1 MGSSVLNSHLTIMFS
16 IFGLVATFAVAHVK
30 GQCQQPGNAKC
41 YSISAP
47 VGPVGSCCSGAQCQP
62 GLAPGETFTKPV
74 DWYCQYIEPIAL
86 NGACDSFKGK
96 CATGLNCIA
105 GVCSDQAT
113 TTAASTSAAS
123 TAASTTAA
131 STTAASTTAAA
142 TTAAAPVTGPGG
154 CQQPTNA
161 KCYSISAPVGPVGSG
176 CCSGAQCQPWLEP
189 GETYTKPVDWYCQ
202 YIEPIALNGAC
213 DYKQGKCATGLNCI
227 DGACSDQAT
236 TTAAS
241 TTAASDGSTTDG
253 STTDGSTTNGSTS
266 DGSTTD
272 GSTSEASTTGAS
284 TTAEVCDKQ
293 SGDLCLDT
301 KYNIKGTCCSPYVC
315 TSVTERSS
323 LCKPE
328 LQSDLA
334 EGAACFENGVGS
346 LGSCADPLICL
357 NDVCTKQ
364 SASCIDP
371 VNGLCFS
378 SDLGVTVGSCC
389 TGSYCVAVEG
399 VSDRFCQSVVPAGGN
414 CGNATVI
421 RGFCMTGSYCIDS
434 ICTDGTKTTTTT
446 STTTSST
453 TTSSTTSST
462 TSTAACIASGSIC
475 LDLGT
480 GSGGTCCS
488 GAGDCSVFDPAGIK
502 CT

>member
-1 MGSSVLNSHLTIMFS
+1 MGSSVLNSHLTIMFF
-16 IFGLVATFAVAHVK
+16 IFGLVATLTVAHVK

-113 TTAASTSAAS
+113 TTAASTP
-123 TAASTTAA
+123 
-131 STTAASTTAAA
+131 
-142 TTAAAPVTGPGG
+142 AAAPVTGPGG

-241 TTAASDGSTTDG
+241 TTAAS
-253 STTDGSTTNGSTS
+253 
-266 DGSTTD
+266 TTD
-272 GSTSEASTTGAS
+272 GSTSEGSTTGAS

-315 TSVTERSS
+315 KSVTERSS
-323 LCKPE
+323 
-328 LQSDLA
+328 
-334 EGAACFENGVGS
+334 
-346 LGSCADPLICL
+346 
-357 NDVCTKQ
+357 
-364 SASCIDP
+364 
-371 VNGLCFS
+371 
-378 SDLGVTVGSCC
+378 
-389 TGSYCVAVEG
+389 
-399 VSDRFCQSVVPAGGN
+399 
-414 CGNATVI
+414 
-421 RGFCMTGSYCIDS
+421 
-434 ICTDGTKTTTTT
+434 
-446 STTTSST
+446 
-453 TTSSTTSST
+453 
-462 TSTAACIASGSIC
+462 
-475 LDLGT
+475 
-480 GSGGTCCS
+480 
-488 GAGDCSVFDPAGIK
+488 
-502 CT
+502 

>member
-1 MGSSVLNSHLTIMFS
+1 MFS
-16 IFGLVATFAVAHVK
+16 IFGLVATLAVAYVK
-30 GQCQQPGNAKC
+30 GQCQQPGDAKC

-47 VGPVGSCCSGAQCQP
+47 VGPVGSGCCTGAQCQP
-62 GLAPGETFTKPV
+62 WLAPGETFTKPV

-86 NGACDSFKGK
+86 NGACDTKKGK
-96 CATGLNCIA
+96 CATGLNCIG
-105 GVCSDQAT
+105 GVCSDQPTTTAAAS

-123 TAASTTAA
+123 TSAASTSAASTTAA
-131 STTAASTTAAA
+131 ST
-142 TTAAAPVTGPGG
+142 
-154 CQQPTNA
+154 
-161 KCYSISAPVGPVGSG
+161 SAV
-176 CCSGAQCQPWLEP
+176 
-189 GETYTKPVDWYCQ
+189 
-202 YIEPIALNGAC
+202 
-213 DYKQGKCATGLNCI
+213 
-227 DGACSDQAT
+227 
-236 TTAAS
+236 
-241 TTAASDGSTTDG
+241 
-253 STTDGSTTNGSTS
+253 STS
-266 DGSTTD
+266 T
-272 GSTSEASTTGAS
+272 ASS
-284 TTAEVCDKQ
+284 TAEVCDKQ

-328 LQSDLA
+328 LQSNLA
-334 EGAACFENGVGS
+334 EGAACFESGVGS
-346 LGSCADPLICL
+346 LGSCMDPLICL

-364 SASCIDP
+364 SVGCIDP
-371 VNGLCFS
+371 VNGLCYS

-389 TGSYCVAVEG
+389 SGSYCVAVAD
-399 VSDRFCQSVVPAGGN
+399 VTDRFCQKVVPAGGN
-414 CGNATVI
+414 CGNATDI

-453 TTSSTTSST
+453 STTSTSTST
-462 TSTAACIASGSIC
+462 TSTAACIASAEVC
-475 LDLGT
+475 LDLAT

>member
-1 MGSSVLNSHLTIMFS
+1 MGRSVLNSHLTIMFF

-86 NGACDSFKGK
+86 NGACD
-96 CATGLNCIA
+96 
-105 GVCSDQAT
+105 
-113 TTAASTSAAS
+113 
-123 TAASTTAA
+123 
-131 STTAASTTAAA
+131 
-142 TTAAAPVTGPGG
+142 
-154 CQQPTNA
+154 
-161 KCYSISAPVGPVGSG
+161 
-176 CCSGAQCQPWLEP
+176 
-189 GETYTKPVDWYCQ
+189 
-202 YIEPIALNGAC
+202 
-213 DYKQGKCATGLNCI
+213 YKQGKCATGLNCI
-227 DGACSDQAT
+227 DGDCSDQAT

-241 TTAASDGSTTDG
+241 TTEASTV
-253 STTDGSTTNGSTS
+253 GSTS

-453 TTSSTTSST
+453 STTSTST
-462 TSTAACIASGSIC
+462 STPSTAACIASGAIC

>member
-1 MGSSVLNSHLTIMFS
+1 MGSSVLNSNLTMMLS
-16 IFGLVATFAVAHVK
+16 IFGLVATFTVAYVK

-131 STTAASTTAAA
+131 V

-176 CCSGAQCQPWLEP
+176 CCTGAQCQPWLEP

-241 TTAASDGSTTDG
+241 TTAAS
-253 STTDGSTTNGSTS
+253 TS
-266 DGSTTD
+266 DGSTSE
-272 GSTSEASTTGAS
+272 GSTTAGS

-346 LGSCADPLICL
+346 LGSCTDPLICL

-453 TTSSTTSST
+453 ST
-462 TSTAACIASGSIC
+462 TSTSSS
-475 LDLGT
+475 T
-480 GSGGTCCS
+480 
-488 GAGDCSVFDPAGIK
+488 
-502 CT
+502 

>member
-1 MGSSVLNSHLTIMFS
+1 MGSSVLNSNLTMMLS
-16 IFGLVATFAVAHVK
+16 IFGLVATFTVAYVK

-123 TAASTTAA
+123 TAAST
-131 STTAASTTAAA
+131 
-142 TTAAAPVTGPGG
+142 
-154 CQQPTNA
+154 
-161 KCYSISAPVGPVGSG
+161 
-176 CCSGAQCQPWLEP
+176 
-189 GETYTKPVDWYCQ
+189 
-202 YIEPIALNGAC
+202 
-213 DYKQGKCATGLNCI
+213 
-227 DGACSDQAT
+227 
-236 TTAAS
+236 
-241 TTAASDGSTTDG
+241 SDGSTTDG
-253 STTDGSTTNGSTS
+253 STTDGSTT
-266 DGSTTD
+266 D
-272 GSTSEASTTGAS
+272 GSTSEASTTAGS

-328 LQSDLA
+328 LQSNLA
-334 EGAACFENGVGS
+334 EGAACFESGVGS
-346 LGSCADPLICL
+346 LGSCMDPLICL

-364 SASCIDP
+364 SVGCIDP
-371 VNGLCFS
+371 VNGLCYS

-389 TGSYCVAVEG
+389 SGSYCVAVAD
-399 VSDRFCQSVVPAGGN
+399 VTDRFCQKVVPAGGN
-414 CGNATVI
+414 CGNATDI

-453 TTSSTTSST
+453 TTSSTSSST
-462 TSTAACIASGSIC
+462 
-475 LDLGT
+475 
-480 GSGGTCCS
+480 
-488 GAGDCSVFDPAGIK
+488 
-502 CT
+502 

>member
-1 MGSSVLNSHLTIMFS
+1 MGFFFIL
-16 IFGLVATFAVAHVK
+16 GLVATFNVANVK
-30 GQCQQPGNAKC
+30 GQCQQPGDAKC

-47 VGPVGSCCSGAQCQP
+47 AGPVGSGCCTGAQCQP
-62 GLAPGETFTKPV
+62 WLAPGETFIKPV
-74 DWYCQYIEPIAL
+74 DWCCQYIEPIAL
-86 NGACDSFKGK
+86 NGACDTKKGK
-96 CATGLNCIA
+96 CATGLNCIG
-105 GVCSDQAT
+105 GVCSDQPT
-113 TTAASTSAAS
+113 STSAASTSAAS
-123 TAASTTAA
+123 TSAASSTGETAVTMTSGSTSQASTTA
-131 STTAASTTAAA
+131 
-142 TTAAAPVTGPGG
+142 G
-154 CQQPTNA
+154 
-161 KCYSISAPVGPVGSG
+161 
-176 CCSGAQCQPWLEP
+176 
-189 GETYTKPVDWYCQ
+189 
-202 YIEPIALNGAC
+202 
-213 DYKQGKCATGLNCI
+213 
-227 DGACSDQAT
+227 
-236 TTAAS
+236 
-241 TTAASDGSTTDG
+241 
-253 STTDGSTTNGSTS
+253 
-266 DGSTTD
+266 
-272 GSTSEASTTGAS
+272 S

-328 LQSDLA
+328 LKSNLA
-334 EGAACFENGVGS
+334 EGAACFESGVGS
-346 LGSCADPLICL
+346 LGSCMDPLICL

-364 SASCIDP
+364 SVGCIDP
-371 VNGLCFS
+371 VNGLCYS

-389 TGSYCVAVEG
+389 TGSYCVAVAD
-399 VSDRFCQSVVPAGGN
+399 VTDRFCQKVVPAGGN
-414 CGNATVI
+414 CGNSTDI

-446 STTTSST
+446 STTTSSI

-462 TSTAACIASGSIC
+462 TSTAACIAPGSIC

>member
-1 MGSSVLNSHLTIMFS
+1 MGSSVLNSNLTMMLS
-16 IFGLVATFAVAHVK
+16 IFGLVATFTVAHVK

-105 GVCSDQAT
+105 GVCSDQE
-113 TTAASTSAAS
+113 STS
-123 TAASTTAA
+123 AA

-202 YIEPIALNGAC
+202 YIEPIALNRAC

-241 TTAASDGSTTDG
+241 TTAASTSDGSTTDG
-253 STTDGSTTNGSTS
+253 STTDGSTTE
-266 DGSTTD
+266 GSTTD
-272 GSTSEASTTGAS
+272 GSTTGAS

-328 LQSDLA
+328 LQSNLA

-346 LGSCADPLICL
+346 LGSCMDPLICL
-357 NDVCTKQ
+357 NDICTKQ
-364 SASCIDP
+364 SVGCIDP
-371 VNGLCFS
+371 VNGLCYS

-389 TGSYCVAVEG
+389 SGSYCVAVEG
-399 VSDRFCQSVVPAGGN
+399 VSDRFCQKVVPAGGN
-414 CGNATVI
+414 CGNATDI

-446 STTTSST
+446 PTTTSST

-462 TSTAACIASGSIC
+462 
-475 LDLGT
+475 
-480 GSGGTCCS
+480 
-488 GAGDCSVFDPAGIK
+488 
-502 CT
+502 

>member
-1 MGSSVLNSHLTIMFS
+1 MGSSVLNSNLTIMFF
-16 IFGLVATFAVAHVK
+16 IFGLVATFAVAYVK

-74 DWYCQYIEPIAL
+74 DWYCRYIEPIAL

-113 TTAASTSAAS
+113 TTAALTSAAS
-123 TAASTTAA
+123 TA
-131 STTAASTTAAA
+131 AAA

-161 KCYSISAPVGPVGSG
+161 KCYSISAPAGPVGSG

-236 TTAAS
+236 
-241 TTAASDGSTTDG
+241 
-253 STTDGSTTNGSTS
+253 
-266 DGSTTD
+266 
-272 GSTSEASTTGAS
+272 TTGAS

-453 TTSSTTSST
+453 ST
-462 TSTAACIASGSIC
+462 TSTSTS
-475 LDLGT
+475 T
-480 GSGGTCCS
+480 T
-488 GAGDCSVFDPAGIK
+488 
-502 CT
+502 

>member
-1 MGSSVLNSHLTIMFS
+1 MGSSVLNSHLTIMFF
-16 IFGLVATFAVAHVK
+16 IFGLVATFTVAYVK

-113 TTAASTSAAS
+113 TTAAL
-123 TAASTTAA
+123 
-131 STTAASTTAAA
+131 TTAASTTAAA

-227 DGACSDQAT
+227 DGVCSDQAT

-241 TTAASDGSTTDG
+241 TTAASTSDGSTTDG
-253 STTDGSTTNGSTS
+253 STTDGSTA

-272 GSTSEASTTGAS
+272 ASTTGAS
-284 TTAEVCDKQ
+284 TTVEVCDKQ

-301 KYNIKGTCCSPYVC
+301 KYNIKGTCCSPY
-315 TSVTERSS
+315 
-323 LCKPE
+323 
-328 LQSDLA
+328 
-334 EGAACFENGVGS
+334 
-346 LGSCADPLICL
+346 
-357 NDVCTKQ
+357 
-364 SASCIDP
+364 
-371 VNGLCFS
+371 
-378 SDLGVTVGSCC
+378 
-389 TGSYCVAVEG
+389 
-399 VSDRFCQSVVPAGGN
+399 
-414 CGNATVI
+414 
-421 RGFCMTGSYCIDS
+421 
-434 ICTDGTKTTTTT
+434 
-446 STTTSST
+446 
-453 TTSSTTSST
+453 
-462 TSTAACIASGSIC
+462 
-475 LDLGT
+475 
-480 GSGGTCCS
+480 
-488 GAGDCSVFDPAGIK
+488 
-502 CT
+502 